1 MAKES
6 LCTSNVV
13 ISSVQYPCCVS
24 VCACV
29 AGSKNV
35 QEFSAAEVRE
45 IDPNVN
51 EAIVSSI
58 HTMKWCPTVAYSSC
72 SARVFTKV

>member
-1 MAKES
+1 MTCSEGLRTNS
-6 LCTSNVV
+6 TIC
-13 ISSVQYPCCVS
+13 II
-24 VCACV
+24 CACV

-58 HTMKWCPTVAYSSC
+58 HTVGV
-72 SARVFTKV
+72 RL